1 MNIEMKSYM
10 DNTYEILYDL
20 ILKEGICES
29 SELTPEA
36 KLLDLGIDSLAMVE
50 LFFDLEDRL
59 GFKLPEDQYEF
70 TTIKDVAEFVER
82 VKAAR

>member
-1 MNIEMKSYM
+1 MS
-10 DNTYEILYDL
+10 DTYEILYDL
-20 ILKEGICES
+20 ILKEGICERSELS
-29 SELTPEA
+29 SEV

-50 LFFDLEDRL
+50 FLFDLEDRL
-59 GFKLPEDQYEF
+59 GYKLPEDQYEF

>member
-1 MNIEMKSYM
+1 MS
-10 DNTYEILYDL
+10 DTYEILYDL
-20 ILKEGICES
+20 ILKEGICER
-29 SELTPEA
+29 SELSPVA